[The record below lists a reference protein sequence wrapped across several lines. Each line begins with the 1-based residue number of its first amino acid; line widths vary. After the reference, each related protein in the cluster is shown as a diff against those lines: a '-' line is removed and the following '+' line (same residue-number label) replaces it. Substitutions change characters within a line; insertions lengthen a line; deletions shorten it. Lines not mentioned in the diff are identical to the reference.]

1 MPSGSYAERIREAR
15 PDLSK
20 SFQRLADYILDSYVN
35 AALMT
40 ASELAQQVD
49 VDSATVVRFAQ
60 HLKYSGFPEL
70 QDDIRARVVQ
80 DLIVRPKESAEADS
94 LPALADRTFRDLGE
108 AIERTRKLMDTV
120 PLEALLVA
128 LRKAKRVWVLT
139 DVYASFVI
147 EELLRHLQAVG
158 ILGFRLVADE
168 GAVARSL
175 ALAGEGDLLLAI
187 DLMNEN
193 LLVPAAM
200 SQAKAS
206 GMRGVAIVGSAS
218 FDAARK
224 ADIVLEVQRQEQNE
238 GASVVLTALVH
249 AIGSSLRWRYPDE
262 YKENQSKSDKLLK
275 RLTSARQSR

>member
-20 SFQRLADYILDSYVN
+20 SFQRLADYILDSYVQ

-80 DLIVRPKESAEADS
+80 DLLLRPKESAEVDS
-94 LPALADRTFRDLGE
+94 LPELADRTFRELGE
-108 AIERTRKLMDTV
+108 AIERTRRLMDTV

-128 LRKAKRVWVLT
+128 LRKAKRVLVLADT
-139 DVYASFVI
+139 YASFMVD
-147 EELLRHLQAVG
+147 ELLRHLQAVG

-168 GAVARSL
+168 GALARSL

-193 LLVPAAM
+193 TLVSAAM
-200 SQAKAS
+200 VQAKAS
-206 GMRGVAIVGSAS
+206 GLRGAAIVGSAS
-218 FDAARK
+218 FDAARR
-224 ADIVLEVQRQEQNE
+224 ADIVLEVQRQEQGE
-238 GASVVLTALVH
+238 GASVVLSALVH
-249 AIGSSLRWRYPDE
+249 AIGSALRWRYADE
-262 YKENQSKSDKLLK
+262 YKENQTKAEKVL
-275 RLTSARQSR
+275 RRFASARQAR